1 MRESIKGLPLA
12 RSARLVVKELHGEL
26 LVYDL
31 DRDRAHC
38 LNESAALIW
47 RLCDGCTTLAEISS
61 KLEKITEHATEHE
74 FIWLAI
80 DQLGRYN
87 LLIERLEWPH
97 GVPRISRREAVRRI
111 AMGAAWVL
119 PIVISITAPRPAQ
132 AASCKASGEICADSS
147 ECCDGFCLGNHHC
160 R

>member
-1 MRESIKGLPLA
+1 MRESLKRLPLA
-12 RSARLVVKELHGEL
+12 RSARLVVKELDGEL

-47 RLCDGCTTLAEISS
+47 QLCDGRTTLAEISS
-61 KLEKITEHATEHE
+61 KLEKITGHAIEQE

-87 LLIERLEWPH
+87 LLIERLEWPTD
-97 GVPRISRREAVRRI
+97 VQRISRREAVRRI
-111 AMGAAWVL
+111 AMGAAGAL

-132 AASCKASGEICADSS
+132 AASCKASGEICANSS
-147 ECCDGFCLGNHHC
+147 ECCGGFCLGNHHC